1 MRRLV
6 TRRHLAALL
15 GQGLGLGLVGHTSA
29 GSAPPTLRV
38 VGPWEIAGLEPATS
52 GHLFSRFG
60 VTQTLVDS
68 DDHGRLLP
76 GLAERWQ
83 VSADGLHW
91 RFDIAAGRAFHD
103 GSPVQAT
110 AVAAALQRAAGRP
123 GPLAVAPWADIGSH
137 GAQLHVTL
145 KAPFSPLPA
154 LLAHSS
160 AAVLAPASF
169 DSRGRVTALI
179 GSGPYRITQLDAPQA
194 FAVQA
199 VSTQAALRV
208 AQAHYLSAARAE
220 TRALMA
226 EAGQADVAWGLDP
239 ASLQRLRQRPALVVH
254 TTTVPRVLLLKL
266 NAAHPA
272 LADSR
277 VRQALSLALDRAGI
291 AHGLLRDPALA
302 ASQLFPPPL
311 ADWHQPTLPPLRH
324 DPAAARALLAQ
335 AGFGPQAPQRPLR
348 LSLRTF
354 PDRPELPV
362 LAAAIQ
368 EQLRQ
373 VGVVVDVLIG
383 NSGDVPLRHRDGTLE
398 MALAARQLALVPD
411 PLGVLLQDLG
421 SHLTRPGSRPGGD
434 WGAMNWRHPV
444 VDAAL
449 QRLPQLAAG
458 RSTSTLPAAPG
469 GTEATEATTE
479 ATTLR
484 QALVH
489 TLHTELPLIPVA
501 WYRQTAAV
509 STRLAGFSIDPLERS
524 YRLHQL
530 SWR

>member
-1 MRRLV
+1 MRRRQLV
-6 TRRHLAALL
+6 ALP
-15 GQGLGLGLVGHTSA
+15 GVGLGLGVGLLVGRSA
-29 GSAPPTLRV
+29 RAGAHPHTLRV
-38 VGPWEIAGLEPATS
+38 VGPWEMAGLEPATS
-52 GHLFSRFG
+52 GYLFTRFG
-60 VTQTLVDS
+60 VAQTLVDS
-68 DDHGRLLP
+68 DDNGRLLP

-83 VSADGLHW
+83 VSADGLRW
-91 RFDIAAGRAFHD
+91 RFDIVSGSRFHD
-103 GSPVQAT
+103 GSPVQA
-110 AVAAALQRAAGRP
+110 AVAAAALQRAAGRP
-123 GPLAVAPWADIGSH
+123 GPLMVAPWADIGSR
-137 GAQLHVTL
+137 GAHLHVTL

-169 DSRGRVTALI
+169 DTRGRVTALI

-199 VSTQAALRV
+199 VPSGPSLPV
-208 AQAHYLSAARAE
+208 HQAHYLSAARTE

-226 EAGQADVAWGLDP
+226 EAGQADIAWGLDP
-239 ASLQRLRQRPALVVH
+239 ASLQRLRQRPSLVVH
-254 TTTVPRVLLLKL
+254 STTVPRVLLLKL

-272 LADSR
+272 LADTR

-291 AHGLLRDPALA
+291 AQGLLRDPALA
-302 ASQLFPPPL
+302 AGQLFPPTL
-311 ADWHQPTLPPLRH
+311 ADWHQPELPPLRH
-324 DPAAARALLAQ
+324 DPRAARALLAQ
-335 AGFGPQAPQRPLR
+335 AGYGTQGLLKALR
-348 LSLRTF
+348 LTLRTF

-373 VGVVVDVLIG
+373 VGVAVEVLIG

-398 MALAARQLALVPD
+398 TALVARQLAIVPD

-421 SHLTRPGSRPGGD
+421 AHLTRPGHRPGGD

-444 VDAAL
+444 VDDAL
-449 QRLPQLAAG
+449 QRLPLIDTSPGEPPATGDSRAA
-458 RSTSTLPAAPG
+458 RTAQQATS
-469 GTEATEATTE
+469 
-479 ATTLR
+479 LR

-509 STRLAGFSIDPLERS
+509 SSRLAGFSIDPLERS